1 MMDQDFVIPTDRL
14 LDNLG
19 PGCFV
24 KVDQNNGSFWV
35 EVDDTDGYL
44 FGGCVHPNL
53 SGVECPY
60 HQERRV
66 FFNRDEIT
74 RLGCDR
80 YCFC

>member
-1 MMDQDFVIPTDRL
+1 MDQEFVIPTEKL

-24 KVDQNNGSFWV
+24 QVDQGKGAFWV
-35 EVDDTDGYL
+35 EIDDTDGYL
-44 FGGCVHPNL
+44 FGGRVHPGL
-53 SGVECPY
+53 GGVECPF
-60 HQERRV
+60 HAECQVLFSR
-66 FFNRDEIT
+66 NEIC